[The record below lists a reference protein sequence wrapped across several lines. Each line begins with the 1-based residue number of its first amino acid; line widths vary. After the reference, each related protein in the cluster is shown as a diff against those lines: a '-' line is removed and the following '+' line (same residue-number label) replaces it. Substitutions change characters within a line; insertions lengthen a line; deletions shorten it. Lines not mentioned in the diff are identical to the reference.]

1 MRVKAMNVSY
11 IHLTKLLKHISS
23 YQLKKLGDENS
34 INTLV

>member
-1 MRVKAMNVSY
+1 MQVKVMNVSY

-23 YQLKKLGDENS
+23 NQYKKLGDENS